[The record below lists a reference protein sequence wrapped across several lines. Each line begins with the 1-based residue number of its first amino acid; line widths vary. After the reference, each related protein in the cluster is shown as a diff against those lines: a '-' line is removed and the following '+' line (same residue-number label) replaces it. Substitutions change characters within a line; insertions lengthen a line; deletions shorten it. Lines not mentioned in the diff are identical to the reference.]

1 MSNNSITIAAALGLA
16 FAATSAQ
23 ADTIRIPLND
33 WTGQNL
39 TAQIAG
45 KLLERIGHDVEYV
58 TAGAVPQ
65 LAAIAQG
72 SLHFQPEF
80 WDNNVGDIYYDALD
94 RGDIVLV
101 GPLGIESSEGWIYPP
116 YMEESCP
123 GLPSYQALYDC
134 AQAFAAADTFPNG
147 RLITYPAD
155 WGTRSRD
162 LVAQIDLPF
171 QPVAGGSEGA
181 MIAELRSAVAS
192 QQPILMMFWQP
203 HWLFAEFDFNW
214 VEFDEV
220 DGTCDEGNQ
229 SRGNACGFNQAN
241 VGKLVNRDF
250 QATWPDAYV
259 LVEALQM
266 DNASQN
272 AMILQV
278 DQDGMSVDEAAEG
291 WLADNE
297 AVWAPWVEAAMA
309 AQD

>member
-1 MSNNSITIAAALGLA
+1 MSNISINIAAALGLA
-16 FAATSAQ
+16 FAATSASS
-23 ADTIRIPLND
+23 DTIRIPLND

-39 TAQIAG
+39 SAQIAG
-45 KLLERIGHDVEYV
+45 QLLERVGYDVEFV

-72 SLHFQPEF
+72 TLHFQPEF

-101 GPLGIESSEGWIYPP
+101 GPLGIESTEGWIYPP
-116 YMEESCP
+116 YMEERCP

-162 LVAQIDLPF
+162 LVAQIGLPF

-192 QQPILMMFWQP
+192 QQPMLMMFWQP

-214 VEFDEV
+214 VEFDPV
-220 DGTCDEGNQ
+220 DGMCDEGNQ

-250 QATWPDAYV
+250 AANWPDAYV
-259 LVEALQM
+259 FVEAFQM

-278 DQDGMSVDEAAEG
+278 DQEGMSVEAAAAG
-291 WLADNE
+291 WIEANE
-297 AVWAPWVEAAMA
+297 AIWGPWVEAAIA
-309 AQD
+309 ARN